1 MNQIQEEMITNNS
14 KTRALK
20 KINMKMKMRFSILQ
34 SELKVSSLNVVCAL
48 PLRIQCFRIIKLKVQ
63 VY

>member
-1 MNQIQEEMITNNS
+1 MNQIQEEMITNYS
-14 KTRALK
+14 KTLALK
-20 KINMKMKMRFSILQ
+20 KINMKMKTRFSILL
-34 SELKVSSLNVVCAL
+34 SELKASSLNVVCAL